1 MLNEKIYIMCLVELY
16 LVSYYY
22 YVIIVILIIYNIKVI
37 DIKRRIF

>member
-16 LVSYYY
+16 LVSYNY